1 MSEANADPPRQ
12 VRRGEYWVVADASG
26 VAFSPV
32 KTEPTEPP
40 PAVWAILADGS
51 RIEAIDGRF
60 TPALPPGTKIVVA
73 GSTVHV
79 VRVPALDRNVL
90 WSHHGEPLLER
101 MHICPS
107 YGLHS
112 SAHEMTVNLVGVIAG
127 SPGSVS
133 ADFYFDETWHPA
145 HWSVH
150 LNTGTGPT
158 TVSRDEGSAGISL
171 ATKRDSTIER
181 EPLALEGTGFVVWE
195 GGVASHLAMLRS
207 NQQGNRMQFE
217 AETLRIT
224 LGNAQMKP
232 GRRRYE
238 RMDERR
244 WRFEDL
250 ETNGSA
256 GLLEID
262 VDDVVVQEVG
272 KSTLVET
279 RHPSRR

>member
-1 MSEANADPPRQ
+1 MNEANADIPRPA
-12 VRRGEYWVVADASG
+12 RSGEYWVVADASG
-26 VAFSPV
+26 VALSPV
-32 KTEPTEPP
+32 KPEPTEPP

-51 RIEAIDGRF
+51 RVEAIDGRF
-60 TPALPPGTKIVVA
+60 TPALPLGAKILVA
-73 GSTVHV
+73 GSMVHV
-79 VRVPALDRNVL
+79 VRLPALDRNVL
-90 WSHHGEPLLER
+90 WSHGGEPLLEQ
-101 MHICPS
+101 MHVRPS
-107 YGLHS
+107 YGLPS
-112 SAHEMTVNLVGVIAG
+112 SAHEMTVNIVGVIAG

-133 ADFYFDETWHPA
+133 ADFYFDDTWHPA

-150 LNTGTGPT
+150 LDTGTAPT

-171 ATKRDSTIER
+171 TTKRDSTIQR
-181 EPLALEGTGFVVWE
+181 QPLALEGTGFVVWE
-195 GGVASHLAMLRS
+195 GGVAAHLAMLRS
-207 NQQGNRMQFE
+207 NQQGNSMQFE
-217 AETLRIT
+217 VETLRIT

-238 RMDERR
+238 RMDELR

-272 KSTLVET
+272 KSTMVPT
-279 RHPSRR
+279 RYPLRR